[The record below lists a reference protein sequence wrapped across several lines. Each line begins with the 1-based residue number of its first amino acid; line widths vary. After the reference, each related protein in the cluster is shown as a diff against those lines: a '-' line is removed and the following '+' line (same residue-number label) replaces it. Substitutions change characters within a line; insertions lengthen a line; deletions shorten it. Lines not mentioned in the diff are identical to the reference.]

1 MVKIDEGT
9 RKLVVAKIQGGA
21 SQRDVVKELEICRSS
36 VRKIWKK
43 FLNTGTVSDI
53 CRSGRHMK
61 SLERDRRLL
70 LIQAKKE
77 PFLSAQ
83 VLSKASNL
91 IPKVFVITVRRY
103 LRKSGL
109 FGQVSARKPLLSKCQ
124 AKRRL
129 QWCKAYLSYTAVDWE
144 RIIFSDESRVTTHS
158 NSRRY
163 VWRPRNSRYKFKY
176 TCKTVK
182 YGGISVLVW
191 GTIRAV
197 GNIQG

>member
-1 MVKIDEGT
+1 
-9 RKLVVAKIQGGA
+9 
-21 SQRDVVKELEICRSS
+21 
-36 VRKIWKK
+36 VRKYLVK
-43 FLNTGTVSDI
+43 VS
-53 CRSGRHMK
+53 
-61 SLERDRRLL
+61 
-70 LIQAKKE
+70 
-77 PFLSAQ
+77 
-83 VLSKASNL
+83 
-91 IPKVFVITVRRY
+91 VITVRRY

-124 AKRRL
+124 AKRIL

-144 RIIFSDESRVTTHS
+144 RIIFSDESRVITHS

-191 GTIRAV
+191 SAIRAD
-197 GNIQG
+197 GNRILIKCPPRLDSREYQHILSKGLEEVYQPQFVNITKLCSIPFYFS